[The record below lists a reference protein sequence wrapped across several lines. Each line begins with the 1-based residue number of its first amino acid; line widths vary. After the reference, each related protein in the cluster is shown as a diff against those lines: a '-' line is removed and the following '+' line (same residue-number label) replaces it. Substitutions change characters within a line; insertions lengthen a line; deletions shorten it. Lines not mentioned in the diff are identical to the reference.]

1 VRLRLAD
8 LRLGGVQA
16 QLNAAGVG
24 VGDHVGQGPQAQ
36 ARLAGD
42 GEAAG
47 GQRRPD
53 LVDGAGDGGAIHP
66 VQHRQ
71 GLVRELEAQNH
82 EGHQDPVAEDQP
94 VAGSASFGTLPQV
107 TSALLQRALVGGRPW
122 ACEFGDQRA
131 KVCRE
136 SPVKQGWDRAART
149 HADVDTRA

>member
-1 VRLRLAD
+1 VRLRPAD

-47 GQRRPD
+47 GQQRPD

-94 VAGSASFGTLPQV
+94 VAGSASFGRFGSWVARVWPVGAMIATV
-107 TSALLQRALVGGRPW
+107 TAALARTI
-122 ACEFGDQRA
+122 
-131 KVCRE
+131 
-136 SPVKQGWDRAART
+136 QGWRSYRDRLAR
-149 HADVDTRA
+149 